1 MRNVLAVLLA
11 ALAALSGASA
21 WGGSVIDQALMQP
34 QTLHSTLGP
43 LIDNKDVRA
52 MLVTR
57 VKAQVVERM
66 PGGVVPKRASKL
78 VDAAITQATDA
89 MLDDPQVKQA
99 WLDSLDESR
108 ELYVQRV
115 RQEGGNAGRVEVV
128 MDPLATLAAQHV
140 ADALSSTGVK
150 ISPPKS
156 VTWRLDENISEISP
170 VASIAVPGTQL
181 VVHQS
186 QYWLWYAV
194 VGGVL
199 MLLALLAA
207 KRRAV
212 AVVTAGVVGGAA
224 GLVGVWAAGL
234 VGDVAG
240 GSGNAVV
247 SSAAGSIAELI
258 RQTSLPVAVA
268 GGGLFVLG
276 VVMLIIGGVMNR
288 RRSVD
293 FAV

>member
-1 MRNVLAVLLA
+1 
-11 ALAALSGASA
+11 
-21 WGGSVIDQALMQP
+21 
-34 QTLHSTLGP
+34 
-43 LIDNKDVRA
+43 
-52 MLVTR
+52 
-57 VKAQVVERM
+57 
-66 PGGVVPKRASKL
+66 
-78 VDAAITQATDA
+78 
-89 MLDDPQVKQA
+89 
-99 WLDSLDESR
+99 
-108 ELYVQRV
+108 
-115 RQEGGNAGRVEVV
+115 